1 MARKDL
7 IAGNWKMNANHLEAI
22 QMVQKLG
29 YRLEKRDYDRV
40 EVVVC
45 PPFTALRSVQLKI
58 EDDHLPIQ
66 LGAQNV
72 HWETAGAFTGEI
84 SAPMLA
90 RLGVKWVVVG
100 HSERRHLF
108 GEDDAMVARKV
119 RAVLAADMTP
129 IVAVGETLE
138 QREQAVT
145 EEVIGSQLNA
155 ALRGLEGATV
165 GRLVVAYEPVWAI
178 GTGRTASDEQAAEA
192 IGYLRRLV
200 AEGWGAGAADGVRI
214 LYGGSVTPGNIAGLM
229 AKRDIDGA
237 LVGGASL
244 DPDKFAAIIRYWA

>member
-29 YRLEKRDYDRV
+29 YRLELRDYERV

-58 EDDHLPIQ
+58 EDDHLPVQ

-72 HWETAGAFTGEI
+72 HWEPAGAFTGEI

-100 HSERRHLF
+100 HSERRHIF
-108 GEDDAMVARKV
+108 GEDDAMVARKL
-119 RAVLAADMTP
+119 RAVLNSEMTP

-138 QREQAVT
+138 QREQEMT
-145 EEVIGSQLNA
+145 EQVIGTQLNA
-155 ALRGLEGATV
+155 ALRGLDSATV
-165 GRLVVAYEPVWAI
+165 GSLVVAYEPVWAI
-178 GTGRTASDEQAAEA
+178 GTGRTASDEQAADA
-192 IGYLRRLV
+192 VGYLRGLV
-200 AEGWGAGAADGVRI
+200 AEGWGAETAGRVRI

-244 DPDKFAAIIRYWA
+244 DPDKFASIVRYWV

>member
-1 MARKDL
+1 
-7 IAGNWKMNANHLEAI
+7 
-22 QMVQKLG
+22 
-29 YRLEKRDYDRV
+29 
-40 EVVVC
+40 
-45 PPFTALRSVQLKI
+45 
-58 EDDHLPIQ
+58 
-66 LGAQNV
+66 
-72 HWETAGAFTGEI
+72 
-84 SAPMLA
+84 
-90 RLGVKWVVVG
+90 
-100 HSERRHLF
+100 
-108 GEDDAMVARKV
+108 MVARKV
-119 RAVLAADMTP
+119 RAVLEAGMTP

-145 EEVIGSQLNA
+145 EEIIGSQLNA

-165 GRLVVAYEPVWAI
+165 SRLVVAYEPVWAI

-192 IGYLRRLV
+192 IGYLRRLI

-244 DPDKFAAIIRYWA
+244 DPDKFAAIVRYWA